1 MPRLPSAEDLG
12 ARPVPQGSTRVI
24 QQNIVTPDPRIMG
37 TVGAAA
43 AKLGA
48 SIADV
53 GEVMLA
59 DQIRVNTARA
69 DDAYVQY
76 SRQLMDMEL
85 NPETGFQNKKGSDA
99 VTRPLYNDYKTMR
112 EDARTKLE
120 ESLSNDNQRALFRKR
135 AAIADQGFDGKIYRH
150 IAVES
155 ENYQSQVFDAFIG
168 QKRQEAAQ
176 GWNKPGVVETA
187 LVEMDAAIDRQAE
200 RLKLDPLVVKNIKA
214 NNESTVHT
222 DTVNLMIA
230 EGKDQA
236 AKLYFDAIKE
246 RLVPKD
252 LRELSTKVNTAN
264 TYGEA
269 IRAVD
274 EVWSAAGPANANA
287 PVNLFDM
294 EAMIR
299 EKYSDQ
305 PLIIKEAIS
314 ELRSRNTAFNAQQT
328 EQKAFNTSTVLN
340 GFNSGRS
347 ISSLVKSPEF
357 LSLDGASRDALV
369 AHMRQ
374 RQSGNIN
381 YEDELRER
389 SGMRLYWQY
398 SKPEVLNQM
407 SEAQITALEP
417 QMGQRLVG
425 SLLEAHRKIK
435 ASPDK
440 VLAATIDDD
449 MFKFHASGAGL
460 DAYSPKTDQEKAKL
474 GRVKEA
480 VEAEISIAQRQ
491 KQRELYREEK
501 EEIMKR
507 IIDRKVMIDTWG
519 PGGTEVPAVTV
530 LPDQVKN
537 VYVPLK
543 EIPSDWALAQVNVMR
558 SNGLVPVNMTN
569 EEALRR
575 MRERL
580 EHGYAVFL
588 TGAPETEIQRI
599 MRGE

>member
-1 MPRLPSAEDLG
+1 MPRLPTSEQLG
-12 ARPVPQGSTRVI
+12 ARPIPQGSTRII
-24 QQNIVTPDPRIMG
+24 QQNIATPDPRIMG
-37 TVGAAA
+37 SVGAAA

-48 SIADV
+48 SITDV

-59 DQIRVNTARA
+59 DRMRVNTARA
-69 DDAYVQY
+69 DDAYIQY

-85 NPETGFQNKKGSDA
+85 NPESGFQNKKGSDA
-99 VTRPLYNDYKTMR
+99 VTRPLYNDYKTLR
-112 EDARTKLE
+112 EEARTKLE
-120 ESLSNDNQRALFRKR
+120 DSLSNDNQRNLFRKR
-135 AAIADQGFDGKIYRH
+135 ASIADQGFDGKIYRH

-155 ENYQSQVFDAFIG
+155 ENYQSQVFDAFV
-168 QKRQEAAQ
+168 QTKRQEAAQ

-222 DTVNLMIA
+222 DTVNLILA
-230 EGKDQA
+230 EGHDA
-236 AKLYFDAIKE
+236 AAVEYFKAIRE

-274 EVWSAAGPANANA
+274 DVWAMGGPSNANA
-287 PVNLFDM
+287 PVNMFDM
-294 EAMIR
+294 EAAIR
-299 EKYSDQ
+299 DKYQ
-305 PLIIKEAIS
+305 ARPEVIKEAIG
-314 ELRSRNTAFNAQQT
+314 ELRSRASAFNAQQA
-328 EQKAFNTSTVLN
+328 EQKASYSSTVLN
-340 GFNSGRS
+340 GFNSGRPV
-347 ISSLVKSPEF
+347 SSLVKSPEF
-357 LSLDGASRDALV
+357 LALDGATRDSLV

-374 RQSGNIN
+374 RQSGNIS
-381 YEDELRER
+381 YEEGLRER

-398 SKPEVLNQM
+398 SKPEVISQM

-417 QMGQRLVG
+417 QMGQRLTG
-425 SLLEAHRKIK
+425 SLLEAHRRIK
-435 ASPDK
+435 SSPEK
-440 VLAATIDDD
+440 VLSATVDDD

-460 DAYSPKTDQEKAKL
+460 DAYSPKTDTEKAKL

-480 VEAEISIAQRQ
+480 VESEISIAQRV
-491 KQRELYREEK
+491 KGRELYREEK

-507 IIDRKVMIDTWG
+507 AIDRKVMVDEWG
-519 PGGTEVPAVTV
+519 RDPAVAAITV
-530 LPDQVKN
+530 MPDEVKD
-537 VYVPLK
+537 VYVPIK
-543 EIPSDWALAQVNVMR
+543 SIPSDWALSQVNTMR
-558 SNGLVPVNMTN
+558 SNGQVPLNMTDA
-569 EEALRR
+569 EALRR

-580 EHGYAVFL
+580 EHGYAVLL
-588 TGAPETEIQRI
+588 TGAPESEIQRI

>member
-1 MPRLPSAEDLG
+1 MPRLPSAEQLG
-12 ARPVPQGSTRVI
+12 ARPVPQGSTRII
-24 QQNIVTPDPRIMG
+24 QQNIATPDPRIIG

-48 SIADV
+48 SITDV

-59 DQIRVNTARA
+59 DQMRVNTARA

-99 VTRPLYNDYKTMR
+99 VTRPLYNDYKTLR

-120 ESLSNDNQRALFRKR
+120 DSLSNDTQRNKFRQRAS
-135 AAIADQGFDGKIYRH
+135 IADQGFDGKIYRH

-155 ENYQSQVFDAFIG
+155 ENYQSQVFDAFV
-168 QKRQEAAQ
+168 QTKRQEAAQ

-222 DTVNLMIA
+222 DTVNLMLA
-230 EGKDQA
+230 EGHDA
-236 AKLYFDAIKE
+236 AAVEYFKAIRE

-252 LRELSTKVNTAN
+252 LRELATKVNTAN

-269 IRAVD
+269 VRAVD
-274 EVWSAAGPANANA
+274 EVWGAGGPTNANA
-287 PVNLFDM
+287 PINMFDM
-294 EAMIR
+294 EAVIR
-299 EKYSDQ
+299 EKYNDR
-305 PLIIKEAIS
+305 PEVIKEAIG
-314 ELRSRNTAFNAQQT
+314 ELRSRATAFNSQQA
-328 EQKAFNTSTVLN
+328 EQKAAYTSTVLN
-340 GFNSGRS
+340 GFNSGVP
-347 ISSLVKSPEF
+347 ISRLVKSPEF
-357 LSLDGASRDALV
+357 LALDGTTRDSVV

-374 RQSGNIN
+374 RQSGNID
-381 YEDELRER
+381 YEDGLRER

-407 SEAQITALEP
+407 SEAQIMALEP

-425 SLLEAHRKIK
+425 SLLESHRKVK
-435 ASPDK
+435 SSPDK
-440 VLAATIDDD
+440 VIAATIDDD
-449 MFKFHASGAGL
+449 MFKFHASNAGM
-460 DAYSPKTDQEKAKL
+460 DAYSPQTDKEKAKL
-474 GRVKEA
+474 GGLKEA
-480 VEAEISIAQRQ
+480 IGAEISVAQRA
-491 KQRELYREEK
+491 KGRELFREEK

-507 IIDRKVMIDTWG
+507 TIDRKVMVDEWG
-519 PGGTEVPAVTV
+519 RDPSVAAVSV
-530 LPDQVKN
+530 LPEDVKN
-537 VYVPLK
+537 VYVPIK
-543 EIPSDWALAQVNVMR
+543 SIPSDWALAQINVMR
-558 SNGLVPVNMTN
+558 SNGQVPLNMTDA
-569 EEALRR
+569 EALRR

-580 EHGYAVFL
+580 EHGYAVQL
-588 TGAPETEIQRI
+588 TGAPESEIQRI